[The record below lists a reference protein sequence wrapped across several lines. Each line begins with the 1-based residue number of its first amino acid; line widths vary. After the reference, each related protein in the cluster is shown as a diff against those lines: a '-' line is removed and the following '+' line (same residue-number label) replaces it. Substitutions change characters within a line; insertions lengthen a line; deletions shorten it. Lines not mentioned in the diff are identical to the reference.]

1 MPKEEGLAACREA
14 LENRANPV
22 IPTESVM
29 EMIKIV
35 LENNNFSF
43 GDKKYLQKDGVA
55 IGSRLG
61 KNFACS
67 YMRTWDE
74 KLSEFS
80 KTPLFYKRFIDDG
93 FGVWTEGVEDLHK
106 FTAFANSIHKNIKI
120 TTKWSKEKIEFLDTF
135 VKIENGI
142 IYTDL
147 YQKPTDKQLY
157 IRHDSCHPN
166 HTKKN
171 LPYGLGLRLKRI
183 CSKEEDY
190 VKHRME
196 LKSHLR
202 KRGYSGKNIE
212 RQLQRVDKLNREDL
226 LQAKTKKKER
236 RAGPASSYFLKT
248 TAGHLKYPQETPR
261 YLIKFC

>member
-1 MPKEEGLAACREA
+1 M
-14 LENRANPV
+14 
-22 IPTESVM
+22 
-29 EMIKIV
+29 
-35 LENNNFSF
+35 
-43 GDKKYLQKDGVA
+43 
-55 IGSRLG
+55 
-61 KNFACS
+61 
-67 YMRTWDE
+67 
-74 KLSEFS
+74 
-80 KTPLFYKRFIDDG
+80 
-93 FGVWTEGVEDLHK
+93 WTEGVEDLHK
-106 FTAFANSIHKNIKI
+106 FTTFANSIHKNIKI
-120 TTKWSKEKIEFLDTF
+120 TTKLSKEKIEFLDTF

-142 IYTDL
+142 IYTDF

-190 VKHRME
+190 VKHQME

-226 LQAKTKKKER
+226 LQAKTKKKKGKRVLLVVTFSKQLPDISNILRKHHGILSNSANLRAAFTQPPIVAYR
-236 RAGPASSYFLKT
+236 RDANICDTLIHMKTNRILKKEKLCSCKVCEKIVRSEVTSATSEDAHKVET
-248 TAGHLKYPQETPR
+248 TTRCTDRNIIFG
-261 YLIKFC
+261 IVCV